1 MANESGVAGMRIAFF
16 CQGCGSRF
24 EVDEKAAG
32 KTGRCNKC
40 GQRTTVP
47 KGESEL
53 RKTVAPALA
62 VAGAGPVQQPPAGSN
77 WLANM
82 ASSVGLAP
90 LTSDRLVPIGTKR
103 KRSPLDDDLGDGKP
117 YELAKPERVPGVSPG
132 QSSKPAGRVT
142 ILWRHQLRMLERLFR
157 WLNQT
162 AYLLSV
168 PFIMLLLFGAV
179 TRNQH
184 LAVVGATIVVVLN
197 IGRLIS
203 GFANVAV
210 VPFRDGIDWK
220 RLKKP
225 IGRLI
230 EPVFTIGLVAAAF
243 VFLPGLSGKPVDH
256 RGPGFLQKLDQRLQD
271 ASSAE
276 KERGANSSGKIN
288 MP

>member
-1 MANESGVAGMRIAFF
+1 MSIVFF

-32 KTGRCNKC
+32 KAGRCKKC
-40 GQRTTVP
+40 RQPMVVP
-47 KGESEL
+47 EGEPKA
-53 RKTVAPALA
+53 RKAVAPALA
-62 VAGAGPVQQPPAGSN
+62 VAGAGPVEQPPGGSN

-82 ASSVGLAP
+82 ASSVALAP
-90 LTSDRLVPIGTKR
+90 LTSDRLVRIGTK
-103 KRSPLDDDLGDGKP
+103 KKPSPLDDDLGDGKP
-117 YELAKPERVPGVSPG
+117 YELADPERVSRASPA

-142 ILWRHQLRMLERLFR
+142 MLWRHQLLMLERVFR
-157 WLNQT
+157 WINQT

-184 LAVVGATIVVVLN
+184 LAVVGATVVVVLN

-210 VPFRDGIDWK
+210 IPFRDGISRK

-225 IGRLI
+225 MRRLI

-243 VFLPGLSGKPVDH
+243 LFLPGLSGKPVKH

-276 KERGANSSGKIN
+276 KDRSANSSGKIN

>member
-1 MANESGVAGMRIAFF
+1 MKIAFF

-32 KTGRCNKC
+32 KAGRCNHC
-40 GQRTTVP
+40 GKRMTVP
-47 KGESEL
+47 KGEPEA
-53 RKTVAPALA
+53 RKTGAPARA
-62 VAGAGPVQQPPAGSN
+62 VVGGGPVQPPAASN

-90 LTSDRLVPIGTKR
+90 LSSDRLVRLGTKT
-103 KRSPLDDDLGDGKP
+103 KPSPLDDDMGDGKP
-117 YELAKPERVPGVSPG
+117 YELTKPERVRGASPG
-132 QSSKPAGRVT
+132 QSSKPASRVT
-142 ILWRHQLRMLERLFR
+142 MLWRHQLLILERLFR
-157 WLNQT
+157 WFNQT

-168 PFIMLLLFGAV
+168 PFIMLILFGAI

-184 LAVVGATIVVVLN
+184 LAAVGATIVVVLN

-210 VPFRDGIDWK
+210 VPFRDGFSWK

-225 IGRLI
+225 MQRLL
-230 EPVFTIGLVAAAF
+230 EPVLTIGLVALAF
-243 VFLPGLSGKPVDH
+243 VLLPGLSGKPVQH
-256 RGPGFLQKLDQRLQD
+256 RGPGFLQKLDERLEG

-276 KERGANSSGKIN
+276 KERSANSSGKIN